1 MDRRDDSPEQL
12 EELCRRLTASD
23 RVAFE
28 RVFRL
33 FRDDLV
39 RYVRSVVKREAV
51 AHDLIQDVF
60 VALWETRATLDPTL
74 SLKAFVYRM
83 ARNAAYR
90 HLRDTRTH
98 ERKHMLLEREEDGLN
113 TNGAVRDGAVD
124 ADLLAGKIRGWIH
137 ALPERQREALVLS
150 RYHDLSHREIA
161 SVMGISPRTVNNH
174 IVRAL
179 GNLHD
184 RIQAYEPAMLEL

>member
-1 MDRRDDSPEQL
+1 MDRRDDTPDRL
-12 EELCRRLTASD
+12 KELCRRLTESD

-28 RVFRL
+28 IVFRL

-39 RYVRSVVKREAV
+39 RYVRSVVRIEAV
-51 AHDLIQDVF
+51 AHDLVQDVF
-60 VALWETRATLDPTL
+60 VALWETRRTLDPSL

-98 ERKHMLLEREEDGLN
+98 QQKHAILEREGTAHEM
-113 TNGAVRDGAVD
+113 NGALRDGAVD
-124 ADLLAGKIRGWIH
+124 ADVLAEKFRQWIGE
-137 ALPERQREALVLS
+137 LPDRQREAIVLS
-150 RYHDLSHREIA
+150 RYHDLSHREIG

-179 GNLHD
+179 GHLHE
-184 RIQAYEPAMLEL
+184 RIHAFEPALLDS

>member
-1 MDRRDDSPEQL
+1 MDRRDDTPERL
-12 EELCRRLTASD
+12 EELCRRLTTSD

-28 RVFRL
+28 TVFRL
-33 FRDDLV
+33 FRDDVV

-51 AHDLIQDVF
+51 AHDLTQDVF
-60 VALWETRATLDPTL
+60 VALWERRGTLDPKL

-90 HLRDTRTH
+90 HMRDTRTH
-98 ERKHMLLEREEDGLN
+98 ERKHMLLELEENGLN

-124 ADLLAGKIRGWIH
+124 ADMLADKIRGWIGE
-137 ALPERQREALVLS
+137 LPERQREALVLS

-184 RIQAYEPAMLEL
+184 RIQAFEPALLKS